1 MSVGNM
7 IALFIGGIWNCS
19 HNFLPFNLHVPDLVD
34 MLLQIAHLSAMEVN
48 VVRPFVV
55 RTLQAFYKHDN
66 PVVMEDLDSISD
78 RQPQGRQP
86 QVPNNARRVSSC
98 SLTWF
103 LYLFTQKT
111 LFFF

>member
-19 HNFLPFNLHVPDLVD
+19 HNFLPFNLQVPDLVD